1 MWEQYTSNSLL
12 REKTLEPICHA
23 RYMPRRTEDL
33 PEEYAVHSHMLA
45 VAIGSRIRQRRR
57 KLRLSQEHVR
67 TRMQLENVYV
77 SRTQFSRIETGEIL
91 PNAAEIIAL
100 ATVLQASCA
109 WVLFGSEEETG
120 GTP

>member
-1 MWEQYTSNSLL
+1 
-12 REKTLEPICHA
+12 
-23 RYMPRRTEDL
+23 MPRRTEDL
-33 PEEYAVHSHMLA
+33 PEEYAAHSRMLG
-45 VAIGSRIRQRRR
+45 VAIGGRIRQRRR

-100 ATVLQASCA
+100 AKVLQASCA
-109 WVLFGSEEETG
+109 WVLFGAEEEG
-120 GTP
+120 SEPP